1 LTDEPTPNAAP
12 PPDQPPAPELPAPDA
27 QAAAPQAAEA
37 QSPEPQEAPAAYAPP
52 PDAAPAPWQP
62 PDAATA
68 APEKKAG
75 RGRTI
80 LIIAVIAVFLGGV
93 LYIVRNNASADD
105 LKVGECFD
113 VPNQTTIETV
123 EKHPCNESHGAEVIF
138 VGEYS
143 GDTYPI
149 SLTLDSYIEQSCVPA
164 FESYVGKD
172 IDSQEA
178 LSIGYFYPS
187 QDSWNSGDRTVT
199 CYIVNTDESPMTQS
213 VKGA

>member
-1 LTDEPTPNAAP
+1 MTYEPTPNAASQ
-12 PPDQPPAPELPAPDA
+12 PDP
-27 QAAAPQAAEA
+27 AAAPE
-37 QSPEPQEAPAAYAPP
+37 PEAPP
-52 PDAAPAPWQP
+52 PPAFEPPADAAPAPWQP
-62 PDAATA
+62 PAEPAAA
-68 APEKKAG
+68 AKPRG

-80 LIIAVIAVFLGGV
+80 LIVGAIVVFLAVV
-93 LYIVRNNASADD
+93 LYVVRNQASADD

-113 VPNQTTIETV
+113 VPTQTTIDTV
-123 EKHPCNESHGAEVIF
+123 EKHPCTESHGAEVIF

-149 SLTLDSYIEQSCVPA
+149 SLSLDSYIEESCVPA

-172 IDSQEA
+172 IDSQEE

-187 QDSWNSGDRTVT
+187 RDSWDSGDRTVT
-199 CYIVNTDESPMTQS
+199 CYIVNTDESPMTES